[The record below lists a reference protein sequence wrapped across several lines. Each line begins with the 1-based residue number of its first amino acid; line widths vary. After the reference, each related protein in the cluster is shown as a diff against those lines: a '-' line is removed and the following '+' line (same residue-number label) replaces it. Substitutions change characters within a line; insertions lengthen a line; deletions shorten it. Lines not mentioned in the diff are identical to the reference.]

1 MQAKPFALNILQL
14 IDSLEILNKRTP
26 NYPPMDIIQTGDD
39 TVELHLAVAGFAPA
53 DIEVTTEKNVL
64 RIKGIPPETG
74 EIQYIQHGIARRAFD
89 HRFPLAPNTHVDEG
103 SSFVNGMLK
112 IKLKTVIPEEQKLKT
127 INIG

>member
-1 MQAKPFALNILQL
+1 MQAKPLALHIIQL
-14 IDSLEILNKRTP
+14 FDSLEILNKRTP
-26 NYPPMDIIQTGDD
+26 NYPPMDIIQTGEN

-64 RIKGIPPETG
+64 RVQGVIPEAG

-89 HRFPLAPNTHVDEG
+89 HRFPLGPNTHVDEG
-103 SSFVNGMLK
+103 SFVNGLLK